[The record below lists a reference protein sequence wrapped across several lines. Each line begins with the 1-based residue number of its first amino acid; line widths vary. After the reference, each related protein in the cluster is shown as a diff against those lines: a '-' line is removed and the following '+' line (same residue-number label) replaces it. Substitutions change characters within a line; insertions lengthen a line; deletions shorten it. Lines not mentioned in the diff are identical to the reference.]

1 MVNPPLKANQR
12 FERQSIR
19 VSGPLGEDY
28 TPNCAGENEITYPS
42 GADIRVIFSYML
54 TMNYPANIQDMIEDF
69 TFLDD
74 WEDRYMHVIDL
85 GKGLPALPE
94 EVKTDANKVKGC
106 ASQVWLVS
114 SQDNDIWHFSG
125 DSDAHIVKGLVAIVL
140 EIFSGRTAAQI
151 RDLDANA
158 ILAKLGLSEHL
169 SAQRSNGLASMI
181 GRIKA
186 EAAAS

>member
-1 MVNPPLKANQR
+1 M
-12 FERQSIR
+12 R
-19 VSGPLGEDY
+19 VM
-28 TPNCAGENEITYPS
+28 TFPS
-42 GADIRVIFSYML
+42 
-54 TMNYPANIQDMIEDF
+54 NIQDMIDDF
-69 TFLDD
+69 AFLDD

-85 GKGLPALPE
+85 GKGLPSLPIE
-94 EVKTDANKVKGC
+94 QKTDANKVKGC

-114 SQDNDIWHFSG
+114 TRQGALWNFAG

-140 EIFSGRTAAQI
+140 EIFSGRTAEEITA
-151 RDLDANA
+151 LDAND
-158 ILAKLGLSEHL
+158 ILSRLGLAEHL